1 MITCGML
8 KKALFLMNITV
19 PKITL
24 EDLAKEYSKIV
35 SGQLSI
41 ETDESEVV

>member
-1 MITCGML
+1 
-8 KKALFLMNITV
+8 MNITV
-19 PKITL
+19 QKITL

-41 ETDESEVV
+41 ESEVV